1 MSEDTTVHA
10 ELRENFGKGFARRL
24 RAAGKIPAVLYG
36 HGTDPVHVALP
47 GHQML
52 LLVRRANA
60 LIELDIAEI
69 DAVALLIC
77 WRIHLRR
84 SLWQCQKK
92 GSRGNGSQ
100 QKMRYTVS

>member
-1 MSEDTTVHA
+1 MNAQSGQEYVKHFAGRQRGLRGNGDAAAHLGVHDK
-10 ELRENFGKGFARRL
+10 RVARDD
-24 RAAGKIPAVLYG
+24 GHVLN
-36 HGTDPVHVALP
+36 
-47 GHQML
+47 Q
-52 LLVRRANA
+52 VRQ
-60 LIELDIAEI
+60 LDIAEI